1 MSGCRLMK
9 LAPEIGRPAPAA
21 ACRIPCGLVE
31 MFMWPATCQGDREA
45 CSSID
50 RRVWASGSFLSRG
63 QFQHTRLMGTPC
75 TWRVHAKVP
84 HEKWYSSS
92 SSFSFAQD
100 HLRFDWTATKRR
112 ALTTFF
118 IMYKEKI
125 EYSANAHTLNRT
137 PWITLC
143 KKVPTCCKCLSSG
156 KKATP

>member
-31 MFMWPATCQGDREA
+31 MFMWSATCQGDREA

-63 QFQHTRLMGTPC
+63 QFRHTRLMGTPC

-84 HEKWYSSS
+84 HEN
-92 SSFSFAQD
+92 D
-100 HLRFDWTATKRR
+100 IPVHLLFLLHKIIWD
-112 ALTTFF
+112 LIELQPSEGPSLLFF

-125 EYSANAHTLNRT
+125 EYSTNAHTLNRT
-137 PWITLC
+137 PWITLR
-143 KKVPTCCKCLSSG
+143 KKVPTCCKCLSSS